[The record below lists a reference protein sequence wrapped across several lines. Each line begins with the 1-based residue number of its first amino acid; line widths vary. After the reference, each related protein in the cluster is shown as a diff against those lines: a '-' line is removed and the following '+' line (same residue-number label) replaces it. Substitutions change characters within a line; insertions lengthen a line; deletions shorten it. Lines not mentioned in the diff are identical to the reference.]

1 MSQDTPLD
9 TPTSLPF
16 ERRRAPRA
24 RVAGQAMAVFSAQSH
39 SAAGLTY
46 VCLLDASAGGLGVL
60 SPIEVKPGASFSLVP
75 DTGPFP
81 RVVGTVAR
89 CEPRDGA
96 FLLGLA
102 VAARKV
108 A

>member
-1 MSQDTPLD
+1 MSQFPASES
-9 TPTSLPF
+9 PSSLPL

-24 RVAGQAMAVFSAQSH
+24 RVAGQAMAVFSGQCH
-39 SAAGLTY
+39 SAAGLTC
-46 VCLLDASAGGLGVL
+46 VWLLDASAGGLGVL

-89 CEPRDGA
+89 CEHRDDA

-102 VAARKV
+102 VAARK
-108 A
+108 AA